1 MKATTVF
8 LLALAATLAMLVPSP
23 ARAAY
28 WDIKYYSAGALC
40 TPYTSAA
47 SPDYSKLR
55 FRPGGVSNEDT
66 RYQYVICSLGT
77 DSEHE
82 SGSAGYRVTVGF
94 RANTEGTDQCTL
106 TFGTNADGTV
116 SYTDSVAGVPGE
128 STQVQFYYD
137 VPVMAAVPWPAP
149 SMVCRIAPRHTMT
162 LVKVEEFTETDGDAP
177 APAAT
182 SP

>member
-1 MKATTVF
+1 MKATTV
-8 LLALAATLAMLVPSP
+8 LLPAAALAILGMLAPMP

-40 TPYTSAA
+40 TPYTSSP

-77 DSEHE
+77 DSEDE
-82 SGSAGYRVTVGF
+82 GGSAGYRVTIGF

-116 SYTDSVAGVPGE
+116 NYTDSVAGVPGE
-128 STQVQFYYD
+128 STQIQFYYD
-137 VPVMAAVPWPAP
+137 VPVMAGVPWPAP
-149 SMVCRIAPRHTMT
+149 SLVCRIAPRHTMT
-162 LVKVEEFTETDGDAP
+162 LVKVEEFTETDGDVPVAIAP
-177 APAAT
+177 
-182 SP
+182 